1 MSFLRRTLALAA
13 LSAVVFGS
21 GVAVA
26 GQASAATPARPQVGV
41 QFKGMW
47 SDYTDTQ
54 RAAVLDKLAAAG
66 VDTVRIDVSWAMLQ
80 PTGPDSYDTWGV
92 GFVDRVIT
100 MARERGLTPLV
111 TLWMTPAWANGGR
124 GDRALPTNPAD
135 YARAARWAAAK
146 WAGRVGAWEIWNE
159 PNSDDFMTG
168 ADPVAYARLLQ
179 AAYPAIKAGDPQA
192 TVVSGGTMYVD
203 TDWIAKMYAAGAG
216 GNFDA
221 IAVHPYMGVA
231 DQAPETPDDG
241 TQWTLAHVASLH
253 DLMVQH
259 GDGAKGIWLT
269 EMGWSTHATAAD
281 APNWQRG
288 VTEKAQADFTVRSIA
303 FTASKL
309 PWVTHMFFYT
319 ERDQVDSHV
328 QDNNYGLLRRDLTPK
343 PVYAALQAH
352 LSGSATTTTPLAPV
366 APVTPVA
373 PPVPATTTA
382 TVTTPAPVEN
392 PTVTKVAERRTL
404 RVSSKPRRQAARL
417 GATTLAR
424 VSRTGLATEVSAPV
438 LRRYPVSFIGPI
450 AFGASRG

>member
-26 GQASAATPARPQVGV
+26 ESAAAASARPQVGV

-47 SDYTDTQ
+47 SDYTDAE

-66 VDTVRIDVSWAMLQ
+66 IDTVRIDVSWAMLQ
-80 PTGPDSYDTWGV
+80 PTGPDSYDAWGV

-100 MARERGLTPLV
+100 MARDRGLAPLI

-135 YARAARWAAAK
+135 YARAARWAATK

-168 ADPVAYARLLQ
+168 ADPVAYAGLLK
-179 AAYPAIKAGDPQA
+179 AAYPAIKAGDPTA
-192 TVVSGGTMYVD
+192 TVVTGGTMYVD

-221 IAVHPYMGVA
+221 IGVHPYMGVA
-231 DQAPETPDDG
+231 DQSPETPDDG

-253 DLMVQH
+253 DLMVSK

-269 EMGWSTHATAAD
+269 EMGWSTHATAAG

-288 VTEKAQADFTVRSIA
+288 VSEAVQADYTVRSIA

-319 ERDQVDSHV
+319 ERDQVDSHI
-328 QDNNYGLLRRDLTPK
+328 QDNNYGLLRRDLSPK
-343 PVYAALQAH
+343 PVYSALKAS
-352 LSGSATTTTPLAPV
+352 LTSDTTPPLPVVPPALPATPTTTT
-366 APVTPVA
+366 
-373 PPVPATTTA
+373 
-382 TVTTPAPVEN
+382 TVPVEA
-392 PTVTKVAERRTL
+392 PTVTKVAERGTL
-404 RVSSKPRRQAARL
+404 RVSSKPRRQAARV
-417 GATTLAR
+417 GGTTLAR
-424 VSRTGLATEVSAPV
+424 ASRTAATTTVAAPV